1 MKNSMKLKLA
11 SLLLTGTLLSACS
24 TFLGA
29 ENKDNLARLEKGM
42 SQQRVLSLLGYPDS
56 VIRENG
62 TDRWIYEFRKVESQG
77 HNAFVEFSEG
87 SVVRSGELSGRDI
100 AASDE
105 NRESGTCTRWV
116 SPEFRYES
124 LCLH

>member
-1 MKNSMKLKLA
+1 MKLNIAVLFLTA
-11 SLLLTGTLLSACS
+11 SLLSACS
-24 TFLGA
+24 TFFGA
-29 ENKDNLARLEKGM
+29 ENADNLARLEKGM
-42 SQQRVLSLLGYPDS
+42 SQQRVLSLLGHPDS

-62 TDRWIYEFRKVESQG
+62 TDRWVYEFRKSENKG
-77 HNAFVEFSEG
+77 RNAFVEFSEG

-100 AASDE
+100 AASEE
-105 NRESGTCTRWV
+105 NSESGTCTRWV